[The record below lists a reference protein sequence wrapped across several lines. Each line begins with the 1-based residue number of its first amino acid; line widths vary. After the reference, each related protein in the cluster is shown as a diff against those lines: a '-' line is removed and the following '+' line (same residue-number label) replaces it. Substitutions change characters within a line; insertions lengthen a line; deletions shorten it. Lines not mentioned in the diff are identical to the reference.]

1 MMFTHYRT
9 QGFIFKKTDRGE
21 ADRIFTIF
29 AKDFGKLDLL
39 AKAERKIKSKLRAGL
54 EVFYLSEIEFIQGK
68 THKTLT
74 DAILI
79 DNFKNLR
86 SNLKKLATAYKISE
100 TLNDLVKGQE
110 PDKKI
115 WQLLQETFDKLDNP
129 RILAAKYQILYHYFI
144 WNLLLILGY
153 ELEVYNCVLCGKKIT
168 PKDIFFSPKEGGL
181 LCSECGKTTKSVKE
195 IDQSIV
201 KIIRLFIKKDWSTL
215 NRLKTEPE
223 DLRQISVISKC
234 YLSQI
239 LEQTR

>member
-1 MMFTHYRT
+1 MFTHYRT
-9 QGFIFKKTDRGE
+9 QGFILGKYDSGE

-29 AKDFGKLDLL
+29 TKDFGKLDLL
-39 AKAERKIKSKLRAGL
+39 ARAERKITSKLRAGL
-54 EVFYLSEIEFIQGK
+54 EVFCLSEVEFIQGK
-68 THKTLT
+68 AYKTLT

-79 DNFKNLR
+79 NNFKNLK

-100 TLNDLVKGQE
+100 TLDGLVKGQE

-129 RILAAKYQILYHYFI
+129 RILDSKYQILYHYFL

-153 ELEVYNCVLCGKKIT
+153 ELEIHNCVLCEKKIT

-181 LCSECGKTTKSVKE
+181 LCGQCAKKTKSAKE
-195 IDQSIV
+195 IYPDIV
-201 KIIRLFIKKDWSTL
+201 KTIRLLVKRDWFTL
-215 NRLKTEPE
+215 NKLKIKTE
-223 DLRQISVISKC
+223 DLKQLSAVSNH

-239 LEQTR
+239 LEQTG